1 MKKVFAVL
9 SVAAVLLATLTACS
23 ASGIKAGSVVNIGET
38 SEFNSI
44 NADNRTSDAA
54 LAINREVAA
63 LVDASFF
70 FTDAAGKLVPNE
82 EFGAVTVVGKNPLK
96 VKYSL
101 TGKAKWSDGVA
112 VSADDLLLSWLAAR
126 NPADAGFE
134 SVRGGSGLKWTTSI
148 PLVSADKKALTV
160 TYDRAVSDWQRV
172 MTVNAPAHL
181 VAQKA
186 FGIADAPAAL
196 SRFEEAV
203 SSSNV
208 ADQTLLSAEYSH
220 LFLVRSPVAASV
232 NNATPTATP
241 SPTASS
247 APIEIGGGLKVNA
260 GAYLVESVQPG
271 VSITL
276 KANPGFS
283 WGPPVTIETVNIKF
297 YSDSTA
303 MLSAMQ
309 AGEVDICAPSESG
322 IATNA
327 DLINLAKAAGA
338 KYEFAASNDIEA
350 FLLNF
355 GADSVFSTAKSDV
368 VKSAALRDAFLKL
381 IPRTKVL
388 AALGK
393 DNPVLEARS
402 WIYSNASNYYTPFV
416 QSNGSA
422 GFQFQNAEAAGEL
435 LKTANIRTPVDLRVL
450 FDSNNPRAKME
461 FALLGQYAAAVGFNL
476 IDVSTKDPRTV
487 SATGMFDV
495 LITTV
500 PLAGEVGGDPYW
512 FTGGSVGQFADPA
525 LDALLVTYSAKS
537 DALDQISVLKQVDAE
552 LYLAKFGLPLYQVP
566 SLLVYG
572 KRIKTIVD
580 APYGGS
586 ATYGY
591 WNWTLNG

>member
-1 MKKVFAVL
+1 LKKVLAVL
-9 SVAAVLLATLTACS
+9 SAAAVLLATLTACS
-23 ASGIKAGSVVNIGET
+23 VSGIKAGSVVNIGET

-70 FTDAAGKLVPNE
+70 YTDASGKLVPNV

-112 VSADDLLLSWLAAR
+112 ISADDLLLSWLAAR
-126 NPADAGFE
+126 NPADAGFD
-134 SVRGGSGLKWTTSI
+134 SVRSGSGLKWTTSI
-148 PLVSADKKALTV
+148 PLVSADKKSLTV
-160 TYDRAVSDWQRV
+160 TYDRAVADWQSV
-172 MTVNAPAHL
+172 MTLNAPAHI

-186 FGIADAPAAL
+186 FGLTDSSSAL
-196 SRFEEAV
+196 VRFEEAV
-203 SSSNV
+203 SSSNL
-208 ADQTLLSAEYSH
+208 ADQTLISRQYSN
-220 LFLVRSPVAASV
+220 LFVVNSLV
-232 NNATPTATP
+232 
-241 SPTASS
+241 ASS
-247 APIEIGGGLKVNA
+247 ANSSTETPAPAGENEIDGIGDGIKINS
-260 GAYLVESVQPG
+260 GAYLVEEVSPG
-271 VSITL
+271 ISITL
-276 KANPGFS
+276 KANPDFT
-283 WGPPVTIETVNIKF
+283 WGPPVSIETVNIKF
-297 YSDSTA
+297 YQDSTA

-309 AGEVDICAPSESG
+309 AGDVDICAPSESG
-322 IATNA
+322 IASNT

-338 KYEFAASNDIEA
+338 KYEFAASHDIEA
-350 FLLNF
+350 ILLNF
-355 GADSVFSTAKSDV
+355 GVDSAFSTAKSDV
-368 VKSAALRDAFLKL
+368 VKAAALRDAFLKL

-388 AALGK
+388 AALSK
-393 DNPVLEARS
+393 DNPVIEARS
-402 WIYSNASNYYTPFV
+402 WIYSNGSNYYTPFV
-416 QSNGSA
+416 QSNGSSD
-422 GFQFQNAEAAGEL
+422 FQFQNAEAAGEL

-525 LDALLVTYSAKS
+525 LDALLVTYSAKT

-566 SLLVYG
+566 ALLVYG